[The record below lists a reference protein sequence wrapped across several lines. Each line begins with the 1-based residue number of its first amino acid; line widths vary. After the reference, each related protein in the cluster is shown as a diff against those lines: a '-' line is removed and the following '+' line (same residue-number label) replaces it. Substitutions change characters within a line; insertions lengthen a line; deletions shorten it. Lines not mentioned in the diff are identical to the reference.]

1 VTDSLIQRTNMV
13 ESQIRPSDVT
23 DRRIMRAMQ
32 LVARERF
39 VPASMASLA
48 YMDNDVPLA
57 EPGSAQH
64 RSVMSPRNF
73 AKLLQLAAIEPDANV
88 LVVGTGRGYSAA
100 IVAELAR
107 AVVALESDA
116 DLAGLAKVSLAGL
129 ANVSVIVGELSIGH
143 ASAGPYDAI
152 VVDGMIAARPE
163 TLLGQ
168 LKLGG
173 RLVAVVRAG
182 AVGRATRY
190 LRSGV
195 HFAETTAFEATA
207 GALPGFELAPAFVL

>member
-32 LVARERF
+32 HVARERF
-39 VPASMASLA
+39 VPTGMASLA

-57 EPGSAQH
+57 EPGTGQH
-64 RSVMSPRNF
+64 RSLMSPRNF
-73 AKLLQLAAIEPDANV
+73 AKLLQLAAIEPDATV
-88 LVVGTGRGYSAA
+88 LVVGAGRGYSAA

-107 AVVALESDA
+107 SVVALESDA
-116 DLAGLAKVSLAGL
+116 DLAALAKASLAGL
-129 ANVSVIVGELSIGH
+129 ANVSIVVSDLSGGH
-143 ASAGPYDAI
+143 ASSGPYDAI
-152 VVDGMIAARPE
+152 VIDGMIEARPD

-168 LKLGG
+168 LKPSG
-173 RLVAVVRAG
+173 RLVAIVNAG
-182 AVGRATRY
+182 VVGRAKRW
-190 LRSGV
+190 LRSGA

-207 GALPGFELAPAFVL
+207 GALPGFAMAPAFVL

>member
-32 LVARERF
+32 RVARERF
-39 VPASMASLA
+39 VPAGRASLA

-57 EPGSAQH
+57 EPGSGMQ
-64 RSVMSPRNF
+64 RSLMSPRNF
-73 AKLLQLAAIEPDANV
+73 AKLLQLAAIEPDATV
-88 LVVGTGRGYSAA
+88 LIVGAGRGYSAA

-107 AVVALESDA
+107 AVVALETDA
-116 DLAGLAKVSLAGL
+116 DLAALANAALAGL
-129 ANVSVIVGELSIGH
+129 ANVCVIVGELSSGH

-152 VVDGMIAARPE
+152 VVDGMIAARPD

-168 LKLGG
+168 LKPGG
-173 RLVAVVRAG
+173 RLVAIVNAG
-182 AVGRATRY
+182 AVGRAKRW
-190 LRSGV
+190 LRSGA
-195 HFAETTAFEATA
+195 HFAETTVFEATA
-207 GALPGFELAPAFVL
+207 GVLPGFELAPAFVL